1 MDRWQDMYRRKL
13 TTPEEA
19 VKGIVDGDKVFC
31 SGASSTPVALLDAL
45 CKRALADEIRGVQMG
60 SFIILAPIFDVLKP
74 ELQRNLLIDNYYASP
89 LDRSALAQ
97 GLMTHTPYHFHQV
110 TRLAT
115 EDVGYRKL
123 IVQAG
128 PMDKNGYLNLGLF
141 ANYLDVVDRL
151 DEIYVEV
158 NEKQP
163 VVHGPNWLHV
173 SQVSH
178 IVENH
183 HPVFALPPEPVS
195 EVDRAIAQNIIGLI
209 EDGSTVQL
217 GIGGTTNAIGELL
230 LEKKHLGCH
239 TEMMGDAYMKLFES
253 GALDN
258 TRKNFHRYQMLCYF
272 GLGSQE
278 LYDWMDD
285 NPMIYLSPISYN
297 NDPRIVGRNDN
308 LISINTTLEI
318 DITGQ
323 CASESFG
330 PIQYTATGGQV
341 DFTRGAWLSRGG
353 KAFIVTPSTVQD
365 KESGEGVSKIVP
377 RLRPGAVVTL
387 TRTDVMYV
395 ATEYGC
401 VQLKGRSL
409 RERARA
415 LISVAHPDFRG
426 ELRDYAKEVRYFILP
441 EHDPLGGE

>member
-1 MDRWQDMYRRKL
+1 M
-13 TTPEEA
+13 TIPEEA
-19 VKGIVDGDKVFC
+19 VKGIRSGDKVFC
-31 SGASSTPVALLDAL
+31 SGASSTPVALLEAL
-45 CKRALADEIRGVQMG
+45 VKRAMAGEIENVLMG
-60 SFIILAPIFDVLKP
+60 SFIILAPIFDILKP
-74 ELQRNLLIDNYYASP
+74 EYQKNLLIDNYYTST
-89 LDRSALAQ
+89 LDRSAMAT

-115 EDVGYRKL
+115 EDIGYRKL
-123 IVQAG
+123 MVQTG

-163 VVHGPNWLHV
+163 VVHGPNWLHI
-173 SQVSH
+173 SQVTKV
-178 IVENH
+178 VENH

-195 EVDRAIAQNIIGLI
+195 DVDWAIAENIIDLI

-239 TEMMGDAYMKLFES
+239 TEMMGDAYMKLFQA

-258 TRKNFHRYQMLCYF
+258 THKNFHRYQMLCYF

-297 NDPRIVGRNDN
+297 ND
-308 LISINTTLEI
+308 S
-318 DITGQ
+318 
-323 CASESFG
+323 
-330 PIQYTATGGQV
+330 
-341 DFTRGAWLSRGG
+341 
-353 KAFIVTPSTVQD
+353 KA
-365 KESGEGVSKIVP
+365 
-377 RLRPGAVVTL
+377 
-387 TRTDVMYV
+387 
-395 ATEYGC
+395 
-401 VQLKGRSL
+401 
-409 RERARA
+409 
-415 LISVAHPDFRG
+415 
-426 ELRDYAKEVRYFILP
+426 
-441 EHDPLGGE
+441 

>member
-1 MDRWQDMYRRKL
+1 MDRWKDMYNSKL

-19 VKGIVDGDKVFC
+19 VKGIKDGDKVFA

-45 CKRALADEIRGVQMG
+45 CKRAAAGEIEGVQLG

-74 ELQRNLLIDNYYASP
+74 ELQRNILIDNYYASP

-115 EDVGYRKL
+115 EEVGYTKL
-123 IVQAG
+123 MVQTG

-141 ANYLDVVDRL
+141 ANYLDVIDRL
-151 DEIYVEV
+151 EEIYIEV

-163 VVHGPNWLHV
+163 IVHGPNWLHV
-173 SQVSH
+173 SQVTK
-178 IVENH
+178 IVENT
-183 HPVFALPPEPVS
+183 HPVFALPPDPITDE
-195 EVDRAIAQNIIGLI
+195 DHAIAENIIGLI
-209 EDGSTVQL
+209 EDGSTIQL

-239 TEMMGDAYMKLFES
+239 TEMIGDAYYKLFNA

-258 TRKNFHRYQMLCYF
+258 TKKNFHPYQMLCYF

-278 LYDWMDD
+278 LYDWIDN

-297 NDPRIVGRNDN
+297 NNPFIIGKNDN
-308 LISINTTLEI
+308 LISINTTIEI

-341 DFTRGAWLSRGG
+341 DFTRGAWLSRRG
-353 KAFIVTPSTVQD
+353 KAFIVTPSTVVD
-365 KESGEGVSKIVP
+365 KQTGERKSKIVP
-377 RLRPGAVVTL
+377 TLRPGAVVTL

-401 VQLKGRSL
+401 VNLKGKNL

-415 LISVAHPDFRG
+415 LISITHPDFRG
-426 ELRDYAKEVRYFILP
+426 ELNNYAKDVKYFILP
-441 EHDPLGGE
+441 EHEALS

>member
-1 MDRWQDMYRRKL
+1 MSKWRDIYESKL

-19 VKGIVDGDKVFC
+19 VRGIKDGDKVFC
-31 SGASSTPVALLDAL
+31 SGASSTPVALLEAL
-45 CKRALADEIRGVQMG
+45 CKRALAGEITGVQMG

-74 ELQRNLLIDNYYASP
+74 ELQKNLLIDNYYASP

-115 EDVGYRKL
+115 EIIGYRKL
-123 IVQAG
+123 MVQCG

-141 ANYLDVVDRL
+141 ANYLDVIDRL

-173 SQVSH
+173 TQVTK

-195 EVDRAIAQNIIGLI
+195 DVDRAIAENIIHLV
-209 EDGSTVQL
+209 EDGSTIQL

-239 TEMMGDAYMKLFES
+239 TEMMGDAYYKLFEA
-253 GALDN
+253 GVLDN
-258 TRKNFHRYQMLCYF
+258 SRKTFHPYQMLCYF

-297 NDPRIVGRNDN
+297 NDPFNVGKNDN
-308 LISINTTLEI
+308 LVSINTTLEI

-353 KAFIVTPSTVQD
+353 KAIMVTPSTAKD
-365 KESGEGVSKIVP
+365 KDTGETVSKIVP
-377 RLRPGAVVTL
+377 QLRPGAVVTL

-401 VQLKGRSL
+401 VNLMGKNL
-409 RERARA
+409 RERAQA
-415 LISVAHPDFRG
+415 LISIAHPDFRG
-426 ELRDYAKEVRYFILP
+426 ELRRYAREVKYFILP
-441 EHDPLGGE
+441 EHENPAG